1 MLKKSV
7 IQMSITAVLLFPFTL
22 HSQPGFTVSGTILL
36 KGVEKTGNLYVS
48 LVTEK
53 LFNTPLAGYK
63 KSILKVDANILKN
76 KKINFRFNGVEKG
89 RYGIRCFLDLNGNGK
104 LDKGT
109 FGPSEPW
116 GMSWQGKKPFGWPKF
131 KYIAFDVDSHIT
143 NIRIVVE

>member
-7 IQMSITAVLLFPFTL
+7 IQVCITAVLLFPFTIY
-22 HSQPGFTVSGTILL
+22 SQSDFTVSGTILL
-36 KGVEKTGNLYVS
+36 KGVGKTGNLYVS

-63 KSILKVDANILKN
+63 KSILKVDTNILKS
-76 KKINFRFNGVEKG
+76 KEIKFRFNGVKKG

-131 KYIAFDVDSHIT
+131 KYIAFNVDSNIT
-143 NIRIVVE
+143 NLRILVE